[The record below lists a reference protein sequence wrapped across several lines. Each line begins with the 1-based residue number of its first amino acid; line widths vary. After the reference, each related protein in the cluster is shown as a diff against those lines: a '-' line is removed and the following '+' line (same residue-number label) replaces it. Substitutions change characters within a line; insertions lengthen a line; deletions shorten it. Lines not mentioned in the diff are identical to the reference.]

1 MNSDRIKSIQS
12 RIGATVDGFWGPK
25 SIAACQRYFREKM
38 ARSGNN
44 WPDSDQASLTRFY
57 GAAGDESKL
66 VNLPVAMLG
75 IKYEGKPVATIRCHE
90 KVAESLLRI
99 LTRLKDT
106 HPDILAEYAGCFNNR
121 AMRGG
126 STPSL
131 HARGAA
137 IDFAPDTNANKQAW
151 PVSADM
157 PIEFLEAFADEGWT
171 SAGVFWGRDAM
182 HNEATRH

>member
-121 AMRGG
+121 PMRGG
-126 STPSL
+126 TTPSL

-171 SAGVFWGRDAM
+171 SAAVWWARDAM